1 MPAYPRDSDN
11 FRKLSAEVERLRIHA
26 SRTNYNVSVTIRE
39 MINYCNANMAS
50 DHLINP
56 EKENP
61 FKPKK
66 TCQIL

>member
-1 MPAYPRDSDN
+1 MPAYRDSDTV
-11 FRKLSAEVERLRIHA
+11 RKLSGEIDQLRIHA
-26 SRTNYNVSVTIRE
+26 SQPRVKLSETIRE
-39 MINYCNANMAS
+39 MINYCNANMQS

-66 TCQIL
+66 TCLIL